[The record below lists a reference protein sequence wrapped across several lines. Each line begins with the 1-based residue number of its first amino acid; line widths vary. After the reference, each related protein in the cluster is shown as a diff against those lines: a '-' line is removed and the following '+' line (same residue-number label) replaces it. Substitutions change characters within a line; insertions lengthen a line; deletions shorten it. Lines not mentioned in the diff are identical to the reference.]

1 MSETA
6 DPTPQNQAVV
16 AVGPGAIF
24 VSTPDGRSLVLTP
37 ELAEH
42 LSANLT
48 AMVQAHNSIFG
59 YSVLNF
65 HVPA

>member
-1 MSETA
+1 MIETT

-16 AVGPGAIF
+16 AVGPGAIY
-24 VSTPDGRSLVLTP
+24 VQTPDGRSLVLTP

-42 LSANLT
+42 LSANLA
-48 AMVQAHNSIFG
+48 AMVQVHNSVFG

-65 HVPA
+65 NVQA